1 MWCELSEVTC
11 AAAATSPPAA
21 APAAEPR
28 QGISLPQVAP
38 ELSLRMNSFAA
49 LGDSDDEEVV
59 VEKKTKP
66 KVEKTEAKDTKKKE
80 ESKQKVHCSS

>member
-1 MWCELSEVTC
+1 
-11 AAAATSPPAA
+11 
-21 APAAEPR
+21 
-28 QGISLPQVAP
+28 
-38 ELSLRMNSFAA
+38 MNSFAA

-80 ESKQKVHCSS
+80 ESKQKVSCSF